1 MPTSSTSSSS
11 FSSFSCGSD
20 PNVNR
25 VPHLAL
31 HLMVVLLLPP
41 LLPGLIN
48 KTKAWFAGRSGPP
61 LLQPYYDLRKLFRKG
76 MVFSQTTTWVFR
88 AGPVVGLVTALVAA
102 MLVPL
107 GHHDAPI
114 SFPGD
119 MILFAYLLA
128 LGRFFTAA
136 AALDTGSPFEGMGA
150 AREVTFSCLAEP
162 ALFFGFIVLAKLS
175 GSLSLSG
182 MLGGAVLGDWGSA
195 AGPLMLVVASWF
207 IVLLAENCRI
217 PFDDPNTHLEL
228 TMIHEVMVLDHS
240 GPALGMILYGA
251 TVKLFATGA
260 LLVGTAFP
268 LKTGNEWLDWVLF
281 LALMVLLAL
290 VIGVVE
296 STIARLRLMSI
307 PKLLVTASL
316 LSAFGV
322 IFLIK

>member
-1 MPTSSTSSSS
+1 L
-11 FSSFSCGSD
+11 F
-20 PNVNR
+20 
-25 VPHLAL
+25 L
-31 HLMVVLLLPP
+31 VLLLPP
-41 LLPGLIN
+41 LLLGIIQ
-48 KTKAWFAGRSGPP
+48 KTKACFAGRSGPP
-61 LLQPYYDLRKLFRKG
+61 LLQPYYDLAKLFRKG

-88 AGPVVGLVTALVAA
+88 AGPVVGLATALAAA

-107 GHHDAPI
+107 GHHAAPI
-114 SFPGD
+114 SFSGD

-150 AREVTFSCLAEP
+150 AREVTFSCLSEP
-162 ALFFGFIVLAKLS
+162 ALFFGLIVLAKLS

-251 TVKLFATGA
+251 AVKLLATGA
-260 LLVGTAFP
+260 LLVGVAFP
-268 LKTGNEWLDWVLF
+268 LKAGNEWLDWTLF
-281 LALMVLLAL
+281 LVLMALLAIL
-290 VIGVVE
+290 IGVVE
-296 STIARLRLMSI
+296 STVARLRLVSI

-316 LSAFGV
+316 LSAFAV